1 MKLLFYVSFFFAAC
15 TSFAQSPVPP
25 AKPANPCS
33 ICSTVFPT
41 SINQLTDITKKDK
54 CYIALQTLVEDWG
67 VDVSLCSDYTFKP
80 KDNFTNAMF
89 VKLFNN
95 TQDRI
100 YQLMVTNFT
109 EYTDEK
115 GNSIAGRPMKNKD
128 GYEKSVIIL
137 SHFSYDLYK
146 HNFTSISQVKDVKE
160 TDCYYT
166 DAQSLVER
174 YNIDFTNKD
183 GLLAA
188 DEAINVADA
197 AQILKKCWILTK
209 FDLKNYDKT
218 NTSKANFI
226 VLFSDAL
233 NEFRKFLE
241 DYAKEK

>member
-1 MKLLFYVSFFFAAC
+1 MKLLFCVSFFFAAC
-15 TSFAQSPVPP
+15 TSLAQSPLPP

-41 SINQLTDITKKDK
+41 SVNQLTDITKKDK
-54 CYIALQTLVEDWG
+54 CYTALQTLVEEWG

-89 VKLFNN
+89 VKLFNS

-100 YQLMVTNFT
+100 NELIGTTFT

-115 GNSIAGRPMKNKD
+115 GNSIAGRSMKNKD
-128 GYEKSVIIL
+128 GYEKSAIIL
-137 SHFSYDLYK
+137 SQFSYDLHK

-160 TDCYYT
+160 TDCYYR

-174 YNIDFTNKD
+174 YGIDITNKE

-188 DEAINVADA
+188 DEVINVADA
-197 AQILKKCWILTK
+197 AKILNKCWVLTK
-209 FDLKNYDKT
+209 FDPKNYDKT
-218 NTSKANFI
+218 NTTKSNFI

-233 NEFRKFLE
+233 NEYRKFLE